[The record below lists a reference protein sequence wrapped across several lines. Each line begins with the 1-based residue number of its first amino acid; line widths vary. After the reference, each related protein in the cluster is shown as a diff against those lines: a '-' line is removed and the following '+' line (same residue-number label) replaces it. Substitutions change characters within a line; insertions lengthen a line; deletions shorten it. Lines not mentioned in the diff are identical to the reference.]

1 MGDNS
6 IIKVTKRI
14 EWGQKS
20 KPKNP
25 PDKKSSAKKSHA
37 QILSR
42 ENVPLYNWN
51 DKNITH
57 TFIIHVPIELKQKP
71 FLGMTRM
78 CNHETRPG

>member
-1 MGDNS
+1 MGAK
-6 IIKVTKRI
+6 IKT
-14 EWGQKS
+14 QKS
-20 KPKNP
+20 AWQKNA
-25 PDKKSSAKKSHA
+25 AKKSHA

-57 TFIIHVPIELKQKP
+57 TFIIHVTIELKQKP

>member
-6 IIKVTKRI
+6 IIKVTKGWN
-14 EWGQKS
+14 WGKNQNPQIRLTEKF
-20 KPKNP
+20 PQKNP
-25 PDKKSSAKKSHA
+25 MP

-57 TFIIHVPIELKQKP
+57 TFILHVPIGLKQKP